1 MRNRPYG
8 FEIYLVNVKTI
19 RTIMQIFV
27 AFSEKLNFTGTKMR
41 GLGVAVVKKHA
52 SSEIM
57 SSGCELMAASS
68 AATGAIVSHHTN
80 YHT

>member
-1 MRNRPYG
+1 MQ

-27 AFSEKLNFTGTKMR
+27 AFSEKLNFTGTKMRVMR

-68 AATGAIVSHHTN
+68 AATGAIVSHHMN